1 MKITLPFRNSKRNF
15 WFATLP
21 LFLTQGLQAQISS
34 FPWTE
39 TFEDNSPTRSSWSQI
54 YESNSMSWTYASTA
68 TTGSQ
73 GITAAGG
80 LKFANFPANTST
92 PDKTK
97 LVSPP
102 LNSSLLTSPKLSF
115 YVINPQQNGTAN
127 WIRVYY
133 RMSSSGTWNM
143 MMGFQPP
150 FSSWYLFSN
159 ISLPP
164 NIYQIAIEC
173 ENAQGYSTLIDDI
186 TISNDLLATNDLF
199 KAKTSTQFF
208 PNPVKDI
215 LHFTSEEKINEF
227 SIFDISGRK
236 QKIFNIHSNEGQIDV
251 SSLQAGTYIIS
262 QKISRGLVTYTFI
275 KK

>member
-1 MKITLPFRNSKRNF
+1 MEKILHFKNIKRKLLLAVTF
-15 WFATLP
+15 F
-21 LFLTQGLQAQISS
+21 FFTQSFHTQVSS

-54 YESNSMSWTYASTA
+54 YELNSMSWTYVSTA

-73 GITAAGG
+73 GITAANG
-80 LKFANFPANTST
+80 LKFANFPANSST

-102 LNSSLLTSPKLSF
+102 LNSSALTSPKLSF
-115 YVINPQQNGTAN
+115 NVINPQQNGSAN

-133 RMSSSGTWNM
+133 RMSASGTWNL

-150 FSSWYLFSN
+150 FSTWYLFSN
-159 ISLPP
+159 INLPP

-199 KAKTSTQFF
+199 KTKITTQFF

-215 LHFTSEEKINEF
+215 LYFTSQEKNNEF
-227 SIFDISGRK
+227 SIFDASGKK
-236 QKIFNIHSNEGQIDV
+236 QKNLTIQSNEGKIDV
-251 SSLQAGTYIIS
+251 NSLQAGTYIIS
-262 QKISRGLVTYTFI
+262 QKTNLGIVSYKFI
-275 KK
+275 KN

>member
-1 MKITLPFRNSKRNF
+1 
-15 WFATLP
+15 
-21 LFLTQGLQAQISS
+21 
-34 FPWTE
+34 
-39 TFEDNSPTRSSWSQI
+39 
-54 YESNSMSWTYASTA
+54 
-68 TTGSQ
+68 
-73 GITAAGG
+73 
-80 LKFANFPANTST
+80 
-92 PDKTK
+92 
-97 LVSPP
+97 
-102 LNSSLLTSPKLSF
+102 
-115 YVINPQQNGTAN
+115 
-127 WIRVYY
+127 
-133 RMSSSGTWNM
+133 M

-150 FSSWYLFSN
+150 FSSWYLFGN

-186 TISNDLLATNDLF
+186 KISNDLLATNDLF

-236 QKIFNIHSNEGQIDV
+236 QKIFNIQSNEGQIGV

-262 QKISRGLVTYTFI
+262 RKNKPRSCYLYIY
-275 KK
+275 